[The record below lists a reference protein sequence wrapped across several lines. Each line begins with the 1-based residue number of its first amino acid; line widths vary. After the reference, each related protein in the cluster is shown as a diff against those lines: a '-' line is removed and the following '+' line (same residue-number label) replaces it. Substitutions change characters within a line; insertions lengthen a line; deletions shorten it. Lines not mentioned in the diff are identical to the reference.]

1 MSSMELMSAE
11 RLKPVCPVHMKKQR
25 FMHSGSDFLKAQSEK
40 TVVSDDGIAL
50 KLKSTLTFSFSS
62 TLVCTNLS

>member
-11 RLKPVCPVHMKKQR
+11 RLKPVHMNKQR
-25 FMHSGSDFLKAQSEK
+25 FMHSRSDYLKARSEK
-40 TVVSDDGIAL
+40 TVVSDDGIAA
-50 KLKSTLTFSFSS
+50 KFKSTLTFLFSS